1 MQQNQIFSVNS
12 LISASLENLA
22 VQRTNVLSASSPDVT
37 AQQRMVLTTLEY
49 VSSGVALMT
58 L

>member
-1 MQQNQIFSVNS
+1 MQQNRVFSVNS